1 MKRNH
6 LLYFIGLAA
15 GLKMLSYGRPPPF
28 LKCFCEI
35 GGGN

>member
-15 GLKMLSYGRPPPF
+15 GLKMLSYGRPPPPLIKMF
-28 LKCFCEI
+28 L
-35 GGGN
+35 